1 MLHNDMFRFLISRI
15 DFCTQ
20 IADSGFDFS
29 PRPAHP
35 PVEQRPLR
43 FAFVPS
49 LALVLLKPAPRPSL
63 SAVRLS
69 LEVLS
74 SIPKLSWIS
83 LQAHFEEFEE
93 VQKSGLAPRSLVRVL

>member
-1 MLHNDMFRFLISRI
+1 MLHIDMFRFPISRI

-20 IADSGFDFS
+20 IADSGFEFS

-43 FAFVPS
+43 FAFVPNS
-49 LALVLLKPAPRPSL
+49 ALVLFELAPRLSL
-63 SAVRLS
+63 SVARLS

-74 SIPKLSWIS
+74 SIPKLSRTS

-93 VQKSGLAPRSLVRVL
+93 VQRSGLALRSLVRVL